1 MDNIRLLLF
10 FALAFVLLALYQAW
24 QEDYGTAPQG
34 TESAQVSTEAPSAGS
49 GVPDV
54 PSPASEAPRA
64 TGIPS
69 PGQPVLET
77 GAAGQVHVVTDLFDM
92 QIDTR
97 GGTISPH
104 PRPRRRYFRQPR
116 SAR

>member
-24 QEDYGTAPQG
+24 QEDYGAAPQA
-34 TESAQVSTEAPSAGS
+34 TAPSAVTQETLS
-49 GVPDV
+49 PETGVPEV
-54 PSPASEAPRA
+54 PSRAADTHPA

-69 PGQPVLET
+69 PALAP

-92 QIDTR
+92 R
-97 GGTISPH
+97 N
-104 PRPRRRYFRQPR
+104 
-116 SAR
+116 